1 MAEARSQQAASMT
14 EFHWL
19 GNRFPISNA
28 KTRVSIL
35 KGMFTLCKRLHFEK
49 RTNSQ
54 LTGASTLGI
63 FLSLEFGIVP
73 VYYFE
78 PNFVPSTL
86 F

>member
-19 GNRFPISNA
+19 GHRFPISNA

-35 KGMFTLCKRLHFEK
+35 KGLLLIYVVIYFKQLHK
-49 RTNSQ
+49 GN
-54 LTGASTLGI
+54 
-63 FLSLEFGIVP
+63 FLWGDEVSSFYTIYV
-73 VYYFE
+73 
-78 PNFVPSTL
+78 L